1 MTIEKFMQN
10 NKIKKKETVIKWI
23 IEDLIPGANLVD
35 DYIPD
40 SARVPYTRAR
50 AKDAQGIYVSIFNAC
65 NKQKHVL
72 PQLYGICPEEFE
84 HYIVQM
90 ENAGLIGRRVT
101 DGITYYD
108 VLVSAEKP
116 SRKFVLDAIRMV
128 THGATT
134 AFLEFQFST

>member
-23 IEDLIPGANLVD
+23 IEDLIPGARLMDN
-35 DYIPD
+35 YIPD

-50 AKDAQGIYVSIFNAC
+50 ARNVQGIYVSIFNAC

-72 PQLYGICPEEFE
+72 PQLYGICSEEFE

-90 ENAGLIGRRVT
+90 EKAGLIERRVT

-108 VLVSAEKP
+108 VRIFAEKP
-116 SRKFVLDAIRMV
+116 SRKFVLDAIRMASQ
-128 THGATT
+128 GATN
-134 AFLEFQFST
+134 AFLEYQLST